1 MNSPQDEVLLRL
13 SRLEKENQRIRSVGV
28 LLLVFTII
36 ILTVAAQGGRRTVT
50 ANEFILQDEQGHV
63 RAQLFMDS
71 KGASLVFLDAAGRKQ
86 MSLGEQVDALGRG
99 HASLKLGEGAATG
112 RFILAGSSK
121 EDWTTISDGGVFLA
135 GKGTT
140 RVVLSASGP
149 DSPGIEV
156 ADSEGYSTQVGVTR
170 RTYPT
175 TGETQKSSAASLVL
189 LGKDQ
194 AVLWSAP

>member
-1 MNSPQDEVLLRL
+1 MKTQQDEIL
-13 SRLEKENQRIRSVGV
+13 SRLAKLEQENKRFRFAGGLFLLFAVV
-28 LLLVFTII
+28 LLTG
-36 ILTVAAQGGRRTVT
+36 AAQTGRHGLT

-63 RAQLFMDS
+63 RAKLFMDS
-71 KGASLVFLDAAGRKQ
+71 RGASRVFLDATGRKE

-99 HASLKLGEGAATG
+99 HASLRLGEGAATAK
-112 RFILAGSSK
+112 FVLAGSGQ
-121 EDWTTISDGGVFLA
+121 EEWATISDGGVFLA

-140 RVVLSASGP
+140 RIVLSASGP

-156 ADSEGYSTQVGVTR
+156 ADSQGYATEVGVTGR
-170 RTYPT
+170 VYPA